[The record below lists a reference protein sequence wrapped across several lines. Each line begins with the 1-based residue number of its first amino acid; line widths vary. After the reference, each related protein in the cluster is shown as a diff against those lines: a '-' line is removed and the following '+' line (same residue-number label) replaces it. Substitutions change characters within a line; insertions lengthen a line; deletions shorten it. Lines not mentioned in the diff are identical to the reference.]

1 MERDYDLAGRVIG
14 CAIEV
19 HRQLGPGLLE
29 TPYERCLAR
38 EMTLQG
44 IPYRRQESL
53 SIVYKG
59 EIVESAY
66 IPDFIVDNKV
76 IVEVKAVAKLV
87 DIHKQQLMTYLKLTR
102 CNVGLLINFDV
113 MVLTHGVKRVFYRCP

>member
-1 MERDYDLAGRVIG
+1 MINGLTGMQAKYDLAGVIIG

-19 HRQLGPGLLE
+19 HRHLGPGLLE

-38 EMTLQG
+38 EMTLQH
-44 IPYRRQESL
+44 IPYRRQEGL

-59 EIVESAY
+59 ETVESAY

-76 IVEVKAVAKLV
+76 IVEVKAVSKLV
-87 DIHKQQLMTYLKLTR
+87 DIHKQQLMTYLKLSR
-102 CNVGLLINFDV
+102 CE
-113 MVLTHGVKRVFYRCP
+113 